1 MMCCLSLLVP
11 TVGSNSCL
19 ISLVSKVYIE
29 ILYIDILL
37 ASWYSIYHNCTTSFN
52 QAQTQVLHGFK
63 SCLWSVG
70 DSRWWESLI
79 MVPAGNKVKHL
90 LLVNLITKKIIIIII
105 ITKLQWLIMFLFHF
119 SEKRHFHYFFTLCI
133 ASLQTEN

>member
-79 MVPAGNKVKHL
+79 MVPAGNKVTHL
-90 LLVNLITKKIIIIII
+90 PFVSYYIKNKPASSISISCFTSSCFCCYDYSSFRYILV
-105 ITKLQWLIMFLFHF
+105 F
-119 SEKRHFHYFFTLCI
+119 
-133 ASLQTEN
+133 